1 MSEVEESTY
10 DPNKVDAYAR
20 HLAKVNESKQVV
32 ATQDICNDQ
41 GAILIKAGQ
50 PITGKTTERIVKFKL
65 LKPIEESVAIEGD
78 IDGSAL
84 FKHIKAILSKNEV
97 AIKIHEQL
105 ELESALKNLCHF
117 YQTFPI
123 LRQKITVL
131 SLQMKRVYTQSL
143 FSAWVVTV
151 IGNQMNLPKVEMEN
165 LFIAAIAHDI
175 GMLHIDEEVINKK
188 GGLTPEEWRQIYAH
202 PIIGEKILQNI
213 PGIEK
218 ETMRAVR
225 EHHERCDGTGY
236 PRGKFEKE
244 LAIHGQI
251 IAMADSVVAILAR
264 MRSEGRN
271 FRDLIPVIQINSQ
284 AHFQGTYEALVLV
297 LRKANLGDEG
307 IISHDAMP
315 GFIDRVLF
323 INKFLSEWLHV
334 SEEHIMA
341 LGFTHQNRKL
351 HMIQTVLMNVA
362 IAVRGAGIL
371 DEGYIRFLEQV
382 KSDQLEFA
390 YREIEDVY
398 IMLSEIRFHLDRL
411 ERFIKE
417 FLEFQEKPD
426 KEMEE
431 GLRKALASIT
441 GVREK
446 YADGDPAKYNVE
458 AS

>member
-1 MSEVEESTY
+1 MSEAAESTY
-10 DPNKVDAYAR
+10 DPNKVGAYAR
-20 HLAKVNESKQVV
+20 HLAKVNESKQVI

-41 GAILIKAGQ
+41 GAVLVKAGQ
-50 PITGKTTERIVKFKL
+50 AINSKTTERIVKFKL
-65 LKPIEESVAIEGD
+65 LKPIEESVAIDGD
-78 IDGSAL
+78 IDGSTL
-84 FKHIKAILSKNEV
+84 QKHIKVILGKNEV
-97 AIKIHEQL
+97 ALKIHEQL
-105 ELESALKNLCHF
+105 GLEPKLKQLCHF
-117 YQTFPI
+117 YQTFPV

-131 SLQMKRVYTQSL
+131 SMQMKRVYTQSL
-143 FSAWVVTV
+143 FSAWVTTV
-151 IGNQMNLPKVEMEN
+151 IGNQMDLSKVDMEN

-202 PIIGEKILQNI
+202 PIIGEKILANV

-218 ETMRAVR
+218 DTIRAVR

-236 PRGKFEKE
+236 PAGKFEKE

-251 IAMADSVVAILAR
+251 IAMADSVVAILGR

-284 AHFQGTYEALVLV
+284 AHFHGTYEALVLV
-297 LRKANLGDEG
+297 LRRANLGDEG
-307 IISHDAMP
+307 IVDHNAMP

-323 INKFLSEWLHV
+323 INRFLSDWLKV
-334 SEEHIMA
+334 SEEHIMG

-362 IAVRGAGIL
+362 MAVRGAGIL

-382 KSDQLEFA
+382 KTDKLEFA

-398 IMLSEIRFHLDRL
+398 IMLTEIRFHLDKL
-411 ERFIKE
+411 VRFIKE
-417 FLEFQEKPD
+417 FMEFQKNPD
-426 KEMEE
+426 KEVEE
-431 GLRKALASIT
+431 TLKKALEDIT
-441 GVREK
+441 AVREK
-446 YADGDPAKYNVE
+446 YADGDPAKYSV
-458 AS
+458 